1 MMSDFEKELEQM
13 SQQMTEETEEKLPTI
28 EEQKQIASK
37 LKELEAKGELTPEVL
52 EQYFGKFYAKNDKPV
67 H

>member
-1 MMSDFEKELEQM
+1 MTEFEKELQAISEQAE
-13 SQQMTEETEEKLPTI
+13 SEPEVKLPTMD
-28 EEQKQIASK
+28 EQKQVVAK

-52 EQYFGKFYAKNDKPV
+52 ETYFGKFYADTDKPV

>member
-1 MMSDFEKELEQM
+1 MNDFEQELAALAEQDGA
-13 SQQMTEETEEKLPTI
+13 QEEAKLPSLD
-28 EEQKQIASK
+28 EQKAIVAK

-52 EQYFGKFYAKNDKPV
+52 EEYFGQFAADAGVPV

>member
-1 MMSDFEKELEQM
+1 MNDFEQELAALAEQDGGQKEA
-13 SQQMTEETEEKLPTI
+13 TLPSLD
-28 EEQKQIASK
+28 EQKAIVAK

-52 EQYFGKFYAKNDKPV
+52 EEYFGQYAADAGVPI